1 MASLYCH
8 KIFNFNPSSSLMVF
22 RQLSKGN
29 KAYAT
34 LLSVSFLQITFELIS
49 PLQANWTE
57 GPKPP
62 LYQGLKNCV
71 KSGEWLGNSAPQWR
85 KGCSLNSAVLF
96 CWLAQRGMCAQW
108 GKEGIREY
116 VARATVIMRGRRHV
130 YGWKRKISR
139 KADFMEQLV
148 EFKWIWM
155 SGSQCIGT
163 FFAIPC
169 ARHSSISLRFLTAK
183 ANASLDGK

>member
-1 MASLYCH
+1 MFTAKMASLYCH

-71 KSGEWLGNSAPQWR
+71 KSGE
-85 KGCSLNSAVLF
+85 
-96 CWLAQRGMCAQW
+96 
-108 GKEGIREY
+108 
-116 VARATVIMRGRRHV
+116 
-130 YGWKRKISR
+130 
-139 KADFMEQLV
+139 
-148 EFKWIWM
+148 
-155 SGSQCIGT
+155 
-163 FFAIPC
+163 
-169 ARHSSISLRFLTAK
+169 
-183 ANASLDGK
+183 